1 MTKPNSAIL
10 KNLPVDDVK
19 LDTTNPRIR
28 RFLETYQG
36 DDPTP
41 EQIYL
46 ALGAGGDDED
56 SSGTSF
62 EKLKNSIMTN
72 GGIIHPIIVNEQEDR
87 TLVCIEGNTRLAL
100 YQSFKK
106 DGVEGAWDLIPA
118 LVYSAMDVPEVDA
131 IRLQIHLVGTRQWD
145 PYSKAKYLYN
155 LRTQKLM
162 PFAEIVDYSGG
173 RQREIQELIQ
183 AYTDMEQYYR
193 PVLPDDGIFDV
204 TRFSGFV
211 ELQKVGMKTAIAEAG
226 FTLTDFAK
234 WIHEEKLYP
243 LSTVRML
250 PKILRNK
257 EAREIFLKTNAREA
271 AKAFDKPDMHQALQD
286 ASVAQLASALA
297 QSIYGLSW
305 KDAELIRT
313 DATNDAGQALNEVML
328 ALKEFLN
335 P

>member
-1 MTKPNSAIL
+1 MTKTSSAVHMIL
-10 KNLPVDDVK
+10 PIEDVT

-36 DDPTP
+36 NDPTP
-41 EQIYL
+41 EQIFL

-62 EKLKNSIMTN
+62 EKLKNSIITN
-72 GGIIHPIIVNEQEDR
+72 GGIIHPIIVNKQEDG
-87 TLVCIEGNTRLAL
+87 TLTCVEGNTRLAL

-106 DGVEGAWDLIPA
+106 DGVKGNWDSIPA
-118 LVYSAMDVPEVDA
+118 LVYSGMDASQVDA

-145 PYSKAKYLYN
+145 PYSKAKYLHN
-155 LRTQKLM
+155 LRTQALM
-162 PFAEIVDYSGG
+162 PFAEIVDYCGG
-173 RQREIQELIQ
+173 RQRELQELIQ
-183 AYTDMEQYYR
+183 AYTDMEEFYR
-193 PVLPDDGIFDV
+193 PILPDDGIFDV

-211 ELQKVGMKTAIAEAG
+211 ELQKTGMKTAIAEAG
-226 FTLTDFAK
+226 FTLTDFAR

-243 LSTVRML
+243 LSTVRLL

-257 EAREIFLKTNAREA
+257 EAREIFLAENARAA
-271 AKAFDKPDMHQALQD
+271 AKVLDKPDMHQALQD
-286 ASVAQLASALA
+286 ANVAQLAAALA

-305 KDAELIRT
+305 KDAELIRS
-313 DATNDAGQALNEVML
+313 DATNDAGQALNEAML
-328 ALKEFLN
+328 ALNEFLN